1 MSHESGA
8 GFGMTKRLRI
18 CASYCSPVS
27 GRIWLIGAHRTR
39 GGVRGTARVLCGEN
53 VAGWTG
59 HGKPQMRR
67 SIIRASDLRRFVPM
81 LMLYM
86 GSGGSL
92 LASAA
97 AQFVT
102 FAILARYLGVEQF
115 GLYAIITA
123 VTNVGV
129 QLCGLGSQ
137 ESLVRRVAQDHGFY
151 PQMLGHAAILSAG
164 SGIVLV
170 AIGMVVVPWIAP
182 VSPDLAT
189 TLIATAL
196 ILVAN
201 ILLLKVIALATQSYI
216 AHSRFAAANRL
227 EVLFAV
233 ARTAAAVAGC
243 LVFGVSSVAEWA
255 WWHFASHAAVAV
267 VALVTIG
274 SLGRPRWTIVRD
286 EIRLGFL
293 FSTQFLFKAVRGN
306 ADLLVLGSVASA
318 EILGSYS
325 IVRRLVESS
334 YMSVEALN
342 RLIYPGSAAIA
353 ASGIHKAAGR
363 IRQVLLAALLISA
376 AAALAM
382 FIIAP
387 FLTLVFGAEYVSL
400 PWLTR
405 ALCWVVILM
414 AIYAVSLEALGAA
427 GLQGARAAIW
437 NTGNIVGAGLVAL
450 ATWQWSIKG
459 TLVSYYIIEIGIA
472 VAAWIVLVYQIRRHR
487 EADATARASSNLP
500 A

>member
-1 MSHESGA
+1 MQEE
-8 GFGMTKRLRI
+8 
-18 CASYCSPVS
+18 
-27 GRIWLIGAHRTR
+27 
-39 GGVRGTARVLCGEN
+39 GGP
-53 VAGWTG
+53 
-59 HGKPQMRR
+59 GKPLMNRR
-67 SIIRASDLRRFVPM
+67 PFRPGELRSFVPM
-81 LMLYM
+81 LLLYM

-97 AQFVT
+97 AQLAT

-137 ESLVRRVAQDHGFY
+137 ESLVRRVAQDHGMY
-151 PQMLGHAAILSAG
+151 PAMLGHAVILSAV
-164 SGIVLV
+164 SGFVLV
-170 AIGMVVVPWIAP
+170 AAGMVVVPLVAP
-182 VSPDLAT
+182 VSDDPGATLA
-189 TLIATAL
+189 ATAL

-216 AHSRFAAANRL
+216 AHSRFAPANRL
-227 EVLFAV
+227 EVLFAL
-233 ARTAAAVAGC
+233 ARTVAAVLGC
-243 LVFGVSSVAEWA
+243 LVFGVSSVAQWA

-267 VALVTIG
+267 VAVMAIRG
-274 SLGRPRWTIVRD
+274 LGRPRWTVMRD

-293 FSTQFLFKAVRGN
+293 FSTQFLFRAVRGN
-306 ADLLVLGSVASA
+306 ADLLVLGAVASA

-353 ASGIHKAAGR
+353 ATGIHNAAGR
-363 IRQVLLAALLISA
+363 IRQVLLASLAISFA
-376 AAALAM
+376 AAAAM
-382 FIIAP
+382 FIAAP

-405 ALCWVVILM
+405 SLCWVVILM

-437 NTGNIVGAGLVAL
+437 NTGNLSGAGLVAL
-450 ATWQWSIKG
+450 ATWLWSIEG
-459 TLVSYYIIEIGIA
+459 TLAGYYATETGIA
-472 VAAWIVLVYQIRRHR
+472 IAAWIVLLQRIRRHR
-487 EADATARASSNLP
+487 EAAGATAP
-500 A
+500 AVRDQPA

>member
-1 MSHESGA
+1 MQEK
-8 GFGMTKRLRI
+8 FG
-18 CASYCSPVS
+18 
-27 GRIWLIGAHRTR
+27 R
-39 GGVRGTARVLCGEN
+39 GE
-53 VAGWTG
+53 
-59 HGKPQMRR
+59 PQMNRR
-67 SIIRASDLRRFVPM
+67 PSGLGELRRFLPM
-81 LMLYM
+81 LLLYM

-92 LASAA
+92 LASAG
-97 AQFVT
+97 AQLIT

-137 ESLVRRVAQDHGFY
+137 ESLVRRVAQDQGMY
-151 PQMLGHAAILSAG
+151 PKMLGHAAILSAA

-170 AIGMVVVPWIAP
+170 IIGMGILPVVAP
-182 VSPDLAT
+182 VSDDLAT
-189 TLIATAL
+189 TLIATGL

-201 ILLLKVIALATQSYI
+201 LLLLKIISLATQSYI
-216 AHSRFAAANRL
+216 AHSRFASANRL

-233 ARTAAAVAGC
+233 ARTAAAVLGC
-243 LVFGVSSVAEWA
+243 VVFGASSVAQWA

-267 VALVTIG
+267 VALVAIRG
-274 SLGRPRWTIVRD
+274 LGRPCWTIVRD

-293 FSTQFLFKAVRGN
+293 FSTQFLFRAVRGN

-353 ASGIHKAAGR
+353 ATGIHNAAGR
-363 IRQVLLAALLISA
+363 IRQVLFASLAISFA
-376 AAALAM
+376 AAAAM

-387 FLTLVFGAEYVSL
+387 FLTFVFGTEYVSL

-405 ALCWVVILM
+405 SLCWIVILM

-437 NTGNIVGAGLVAL
+437 NTGNILGAGAMAL
-450 ATWQWSIKG
+450 ATWLWSIEG
-459 TLVSYYIIEIGIA
+459 TLASFYAVEIGIA
-472 VAAWIVLVYQIRRHR
+472 VAAWIVLMQRIKMHR
-487 EADATARASSNLP
+487 EAAAMAGQDQP